1 MQDTDKDLKFV
12 HVFPRVELQE
22 ASIATGDANLTPEE
36 LIVFADISAFQTMIS
51 KKTVSLT
58 QRRRALDVVKAA
70 RARLAAIEV
79 KLAEMQVR
87 ADGGRSCCMRR
98 LGRVTP
104 PMPDRRPFPALLRIF
119 LLDLTPP
126 VSQELTSEDQQ
137 FYDSAD
143 DEGLQQKQE
152 VLQIILDNMISK
164 GQLTKNE
171 QKEVLVQL
179 QEKLDAIDTQIQAA
193 AAAGQAKKEGK
204 LREVRSWLLT
214 PASLLVQGCA
224 CAGVALRVVTA

>member
-22 ASIATGDANLTPEE
+22 ASIATDDANLTPEE

-87 ADGGRSCCMRR
+87 ADGGRSCCMRC

-126 VSQELTSEDQQ
+126 FSQELTSEDQQ